1 MKRNELKQILKP
13 LIKECIKEA
22 ILEEGLL
29 SNIISEVVKGLGTNT
44 IVESQVAN
52 PQPVFETRA
61 FMPKDRKPK
70 TQINE
75 TRKRMLDAIGKDSFN
90 GVDLFEGTTPMRAS
104 GQSAAASSKPLSDV
118 DPGDSGV
125 DISGIFA
132 VGGDKWKKLA
142 SG

>member
-22 ILEEGLL
+22 LLEEGVL
-29 SNIISEVVKGLGTNT
+29 SNIVSEVVRGLGTNT
-44 IVESQVAN
+44 IVESQVIN
-52 PQPVFETRA
+52 PQPVYETKA
-61 FMPKDRKPK
+61 FMPNDRKPSG
-70 TQINE
+70 QINE

-90 GVDLFEGTTPMRAS
+90 GVDLFEGTTPMRPA
-104 GQSAAASSKPLSDV
+104 GGSSSSNQPLSNV
-118 DPGDSGV
+118 DPGDAGV